1 MGSRHPSLSIL
12 GCRRLR
18 TIVGHEG
25 SDLLAV
31 LDELNTHALTH
42 CRVGLLR
49 LDTDLLENDPLGV
62 RAASE
67 RLCPLL
73 AQVTTLVALVRPVV
87 VLAFDAELATRAK
100 SVRLTCISQDR
111 QVSVGDL
118 VYCLPSSLHP
128 SQKPPAAS
136 LSPEIDPP
144 RFHSGLW
151 ATLHGFHANPRSKN
165 PSVPLSPSF
174 LAELP
179 R

>member
-1 MGSRHPSLSIL
+1 MARATETRDENLIVL
-12 GCRRLR
+12 VDEVEA
-18 TIVGHEG
+18 TVVGHEG

-100 SVRLTCISQDR
+100 SVRLT
-111 QVSVGDL
+111 
-118 VYCLPSSLHP
+118 
-128 SQKPPAAS
+128 
-136 LSPEIDPP
+136 
-144 RFHSGLW
+144 
-151 ATLHGFHANPRSKN
+151 
-165 PSVPLSPSF
+165 
-174 LAELP
+174 
-179 R
+179 